1 MSNTLKA
8 VSITTGFILAFGGL
22 AAPALASCKNE
33 ICVHGSDDY
42 QNRLHTVTVSAQR
55 PGYDVFYVMA
65 PDPVSRRA
73 VVGPTK
79 LVVPRFQFPMKPGL
93 RYSYA
98 VKACSR
104 ASGACIGWTEF
115 RHQVTAAW

>member
-1 MSNTLKA
+1 MSDIAKT
-8 VSITTGFILAFGGL
+8 VSIAAGLVLALSAF
-22 AAPALASCKNE
+22 ATPALASCKNQ
-33 ICVHGSDDY
+33 ICVHGSDDFT
-42 QNRLHTVTVSAQR
+42 NRLHTVDVSAQR
-55 PGYDVFYVMA
+55 PGYDVFYVML
-65 PDPVSRRA
+65 PDPASRRA

-93 RYSYA
+93 RYSFA